1 MVSIDQAIESCTWVF
16 QRTHYWTA
24 KIQDGGDPPS
34 WKLTW
39 HHFSAVGDPMWMKF
53 GRLMDNHMLTAVIW
67 STSKP
72 EVEFQCSGRLFFQ
85 TGNSYISA
93 VDWVITMKFGLLT
106 DTDLLETASSP
117 NPKPE
122 VKLRRSGCHLQNQN
136 HISAEDGA
144 IWTKFRSLMQND
156 MQSTVIWSKSK
167 PEVEFQYGGRL
178 FFSKPE
184 MVMTKSWIEI

>member
-106 DTDLLETASSP
+106 DTDLLKTASSP

-122 VKLRRSGCHLQNQN
+122 VKLRRSGRHLENRYN
-136 HISAEDGA
+136 ITSALRMDRIRKPNAEWHAVYGDMVKIETRSRIS
-144 IWTKFRSLMQND
+144 IWR
-156 MQSTVIWSKSK
+156 TVVFPNRK
-167 PEVEFQYGGRL
+167 
-178 FFSKPE
+178 
-184 MVMTKSWIEI
+184 